1 MFILHHKG
9 NQLNKKAT
17 SRMRKMFTNNILVRG
32 YNIKNSYNWIAKKSH
47 LKMGSESEWIFFSK
61 EDIQMDNRYM
71 KRWFWGFF
79 VVVVVVFAKLCGL
92 RDLNSSTR
100 IEPRLSAVKVWTPNH
115 WTTRE
120 FLKRYPI
127 SLIIRVMQIKTTV
140 NYHLIPV
147 RIAVN
152 KKVRNS
158 KCWQRQ
164 LLCTVSG
171 NVTWCSHYGK
181 QYGGFS
187 KH

>member
-9 NQLNKKAT
+9 NHQLNKKAT
-17 SRMRKMFTNNILVRG
+17 SRMREMFTNNLLIRR
-32 YNIKNSYNWIAKKSH
+32 YNIKNSYNWIAKKSNF
-47 LKMGSESEWIFFSK
+47 KMGSESEWMFFSK
-61 EDIQMDNRYM
+61 EDIQMDNR
-71 KRWFWGFF
+71 F
-79 VVVVVVFAKLCGL
+79 
-92 RDLNSSTR
+92 
-100 IEPRLSAVKVWTPNH
+100 EPRLSSVKVWTPNH

-140 NYHLIPV
+140 NYHLTSV